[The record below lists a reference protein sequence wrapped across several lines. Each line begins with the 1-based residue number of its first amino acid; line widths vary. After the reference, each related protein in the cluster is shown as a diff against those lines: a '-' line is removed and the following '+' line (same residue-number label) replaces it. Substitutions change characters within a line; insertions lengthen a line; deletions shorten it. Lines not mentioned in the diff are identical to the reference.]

1 MAQKQRVYQ
10 SVWSADVGVDEVD
23 QEHPWQGVTTL
34 AVSCLGDGRCC
45 AHMAPIRGPT
55 YRDLWDAF
63 ERIHLRGK
71 DPDHKF
77 IEAFERDVHNP
88 AMLWCIRGS

>member
-1 MAQKQRVYQ
+1 
-10 SVWSADVGVDEVD
+10 
-23 QEHPWQGVTTL
+23 
-34 AVSCLGDGRCC
+34 
-45 AHMAPIRGPT
+45 MAPIRGPT